1 MLGNGALYKKED
13 VKVLII
19 YTLSQLNRA
28 IPTRIMVDMFL
39 NTDLVEYF
47 TLAQSIN
54 ELIET
59 GHLAVDSEQD
69 VTVLTRL
76 GYEASDA
83 LYRSLPLYA
92 RERALRGALGLLAR
106 IERNAAITTRTV
118 EKDGKFIAECTLMD
132 HEDVLLKMDLFM
144 PSYELSRTVEEKFE
158 KDAFDLYKMIVQKL
172 S

>member
-1 MLGNGALYKKED
+1 MLGNGALYQKED

-54 ELIET
+54 ELDE
-59 GHLAVDSEQD
+59 EQG
-69 VTVLTRL
+69 VVVLTRL

-92 RERALRGALGLLAR
+92 RERALKGALGLLAR
-106 IERNAAITTRTV
+106 LERKAAISTRTV
-118 EKDGKFIAECTLMD
+118 EQDGKFIAQCTLMD
-132 HEDVLLKMDLFM
+132 HDDVLLKMELFM
-144 PSYELSRTVEEKFE
+144 PSYELSRAVEDKFE
-158 KDAFDLYKMIVQKL
+158 KDAFDLYQMIIKKL

>member
-1 MLGNGALYKKED
+1 MLGNGALYQKED

-59 GHLAVDSEQD
+59 AISPWMK
-69 VTVLTRL
+69 
-76 GYEASDA
+76 S
-83 LYRSLPLYA
+83 
-92 RERALRGALGLLAR
+92 RA
-106 IERNAAITTRTV
+106 
-118 EKDGKFIAECTLMD
+118 
-132 HEDVLLKMDLFM
+132 
-144 PSYELSRTVEEKFE
+144 
-158 KDAFDLYKMIVQKL
+158 
-172 S
+172 

>member
-1 MLGNGALYKKED
+1 MLGNGALYQKED

-59 GHLAVDSEQD
+59 GHLAVDEEQG
-69 VTVLTRL
+69 VMVLTRL

-92 RERALRGALGLLAR
+92 RERALKGALGLLAKL
-106 IERNAAITTRTV
+106 ERKAAISTKTV
-118 EKDGKFIAECTLMD
+118 EQDGKFIAQCTLMD
-132 HEDVLLKMDLFM
+132 HDDVLLKMELFV
-144 PSYELSRTVEEKFE
+144 PSYELSRAVEDNFE
-158 KDAFDLYKMIVQKL
+158 KDAFDLDQMIIQKL

>member
-1 MLGNGALYKKED
+1 MLGNGALYQKED

-59 GHLAVDSEQD
+59 GHLAVDEEQG
-69 VTVLTRL
+69 VMVLTRL

-92 RERALRGALGLLAR
+92 RERALKGALGLLAKL
-106 IERNAAITTRTV
+106 AQ
-118 EKDGKFIAECTLMD
+118 CTLMD
-132 HEDVLLKMDLFM
+132 HDDVLLKMELFV
-144 PSYELSRTVEEKFE
+144 PSYELSRAVEDNFE
-158 KDAFDLYKMIVQKL
+158 KDAFDLYQMIIQKL

>member
-1 MLGNGALYKKED
+1 MLGNGALYQKED

-59 GHLAVDSEQD
+59 GHLAVDEEQG
-69 VTVLTRL
+69 VMVLTRL

-92 RERALRGALGLLAR
+92 R
-106 IERNAAITTRTV
+106 
-118 EKDGKFIAECTLMD
+118 
-132 HEDVLLKMDLFM
+132 
-144 PSYELSRTVEEKFE
+144 
-158 KDAFDLYKMIVQKL
+158 
-172 S
+172 